1 VFKPNQITSQDN
13 IQAQGTK
20 EDCRTYEQSLVMSQ
34 KIMIVEE
41 KEYKK
46 KNTRISSQQNQGHR
60 K

>member
-41 KEYKK
+41 KEYK
-46 KNTRISSQQNQGHR
+46 NFFAAISR
-60 K
+60 A